1 MNKEIQTVSLYEI
14 KHDVFEEKN
23 AQTQASNMSNKRKWD
38 EQKNE
43 KTEGWTVI
51 GRTQCKRHLQ
61 YTIHIS
67 FISKCTKTIC
77 TLSN

>member
-51 GRTQCKRHLQ
+51 GHTQCKRHLRH
-61 YTIHIS
+61 TIHI
-67 FISKCTKTIC
+67 
-77 TLSN
+77 